1 MEFELKQYQCDCCG
15 CLTDVLDPDQ
25 KLPDGWKVIIPDSD
39 KYKHLCPDCAKKFV
53 LESLYNLRKLCDAF
67 NLMGGSLYPG
77 ICADEMNKI
86 ILILNETFGIDVEF
100 HQDVPGRVE
109 FTNLKTLIKEYE
121 NKNQT
126 C

>member
-1 MEFELKQYQCDCCG
+1 M
-15 CLTDVLDPDQ
+15 LDPDK

-67 NLMGGSLYPG
+67 NLMGGSLYSE

-86 ILILNETFGIDVEF
+86 IQILNETFDIGVNSSLVGISRTMVQSMKIMVVDSMPVLLVLSLLIIVKREF
-100 HQDVPGRVE
+100 Q
-109 FTNLKTLIKEYE
+109 KM
-121 NKNQT
+121 
-126 C
+126 

>member
-39 KYKHLCPDCAKKFV
+39 KYKHLCPECAKKFV
-53 LESLYNLRKLCDAF
+53 LESLYNLRKLCDTF
-67 NLMGGSLYPG
+67 NQMSGSLYSE

-86 ILILNETFGIDVEF
+86 IQILNETFDIGVNYY
-100 HQDVPGRVE
+100 QDAPGRVK
-109 FTNLKTLIKEYE
+109 FTNLKTLIEEYAH
-121 NKNQT
+121 KG
-126 C
+126 

>member
-15 CLTDVLDPDQ
+15 CLSDVLDPDQ

-39 KYKHLCPDCAKKFV
+39 KYKHLCPECAKKFV
-53 LESLYNLRKLCDAF
+53 LESLYNLRKLCDVF
-67 NLMGGSLYPG
+67 NQMGGSLYSE

-86 ILILNETFGIDVEF
+86 IRILNETFDIGVNYY
-100 HQDVPGRVE
+100 QDVPGRVK
-109 FTNLKTLIKEYE
+109 FTNLKTLIEEYE
-121 NKNQT
+121 NK